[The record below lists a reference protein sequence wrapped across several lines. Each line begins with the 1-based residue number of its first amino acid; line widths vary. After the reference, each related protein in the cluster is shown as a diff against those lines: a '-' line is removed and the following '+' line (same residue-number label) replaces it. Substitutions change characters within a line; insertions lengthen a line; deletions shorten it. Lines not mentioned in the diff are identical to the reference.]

1 MNKVELVKEISKQT
15 SHTQKDVLEIIE
27 SFQKVIGNE
36 LAMGNKIQLTGF
48 GAFEVTERP
57 EHMGVNP
64 KTGESILIK
73 ASKSPKFKASKLLKD
88 RVNN

>member
-1 MNKVELVKEISKQT
+1 MNKTELVKKIAKQAN
-15 SHTQKDVLEIIE
+15 HTQKDVLEIID
-27 SFQKVIGNE
+27 SFQKAIEEE

-48 GAFEVTERP
+48 GVFEVTYRP

-73 ASKSPKFKASKLLKD
+73 ASKSPKFKVSKLFKD
-88 RVNN
+88 RVNI

>member
-1 MNKVELVKEISKQT
+1 MKNKQIDKLW
-15 SHTQKDVLEIIE
+15 II
-27 SFQKVIGNE
+27 
-36 LAMGNKIQLTGF
+36 ANKLR

-88 RVNN
+88 RVNV